1 MSKRKKITR
10 DNKVE
15 KIYICKDGIYQLF
28 FMLVCVVLLLIGLMI
43 YFTYYFEFE
52 LEYFIPV
59 FIIIWYMAMFICFGL
74 TTLPAA
80 SYLIIDID
88 KNVVKMYSFFGKE
101 ISSINIDSQSE
112 VYYEVIRVREDIMIF
127 RDYLIVSNM
136 EFDLYSKEKKNGIFY
151 ILNKVIK
158 SKNQIMISKKYGYEI
173 LNLCNYDKISGSV
186 H

>member
-1 MSKRKKITR
+1 MSKRERPAR
-10 DNKVE
+10 DNKVK

-28 FMLVCVVLLLIGLMI
+28 FMIICVVLLLIGLMV

-52 LEYFIPV
+52 FEYFIPV
-59 FIIIWYMAMFICFGL
+59 FIIIWYMAMFTCFGL
-74 TTLPAA
+74 MTLPAA
-80 SYLIIDID
+80 SYLIIDIN
-88 KNVVKMYSFFGKE
+88 KKVVTMYSFFGKE

-112 VYYEVIRVREDIMIF
+112 IYYEVIRIREDIMIF
-127 RDYLIVSNM
+127 RDYLVISNV
-136 EFDLYSKEKKNGIFY
+136 EFGLYSNDKKNGIFY

-158 SKNQIMISKKYGYEI
+158 AKNQIMLPKKYGYEI